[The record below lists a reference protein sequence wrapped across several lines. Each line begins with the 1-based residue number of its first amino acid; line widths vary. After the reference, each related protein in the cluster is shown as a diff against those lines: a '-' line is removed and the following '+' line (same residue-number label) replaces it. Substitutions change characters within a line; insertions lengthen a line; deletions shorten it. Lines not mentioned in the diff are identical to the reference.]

1 MTDSPSLTRLT
12 GTYNGPN
19 CDDDDCPNVY
29 ATDRDT
35 FVVQGDHFAAL
46 TVPKGESAV
55 EIPRH
60 VLEEAVRALGW

>member
-1 MTDSPSLTRLT
+1 MAENPQLTRLT
-12 GTYNGPN
+12 GVFNGPN

-29 ATDRDT
+29 ATDRET
-35 FVVQGDHFAAL
+35 FVFQGDHFTAL
-46 TVPKGESAV
+46 KVPAGESAV

>member
-1 MTDSPSLTRLT
+1 MAERPQLTRLT
-12 GTYNGPN
+12 GKFDGPT

-29 ATDRDT
+29 ATDRET
-35 FVVQGDHFAAL
+35 FVVQGDHFVGL
-46 TVPKGESAV
+46 NVPAGESAV